1 MADQVAVVLY
11 TNSSDECYQ
20 LATVTV
26 CLQHLTVAIQHAKV
40 VHSNTVKRV
49 WKFARIRKWGPISY
63 VTPRVENGTTEFLE
77 YVSYSC
83 STITASCLRR
93 TI

>member
-1 MADQVAVVLY
+1 MGYIIYLLTYLLTYLLMADQVAVVLY
-11 TNSSDECYQ
+11 TNSSNECYQ

-49 WKFARIRKWGPISY
+49 WKCARIRKWGPYPMS
-63 VTPRVENGTTEFLE
+63 PQGL
-77 YVSYSC
+77 
-83 STITASCLRR
+83 
-93 TI
+93 